1 MKHWRHRGG
10 VMALIV
16 TILTASAAWANQP
29 NMPPERS
36 WLRQTPQGAA
46 RESSGAQ
53 LGLGRWSAVAL
64 LVGLSGFALWKSAK
78 RRSLLPPIAGSRIQ
92 VGSVVKITPKTQLAI
107 VTVNGRS
114 MLLGTTDVTV
124 TRLMWLDENEP
135 HDISSDDA
143 DSPSIPGDRIDPNEM
158 FSTAGSRGVAQRARL
173 KTAQAATPAWKS
185 GNAKSGSKFREILS
199 DVIGGNAPDKGRG
212 ISPAE
217 ALAATTVDRFQV
229 RDERQGPTPV
239 RKHVANT
246 VMVDCEG
253 QAAGLIARL
262 NRTQS

>member
-1 MKHWRHRGG
+1 
-10 VMALIV
+10 
-16 TILTASAAWANQP
+16 
-29 NMPPERS
+29 
-36 WLRQTPQGAA
+36 
-46 RESSGAQ
+46 
-53 LGLGRWSAVAL
+53 
-64 LVGLSGFALWKSAK
+64 
-78 RRSLLPPIAGSRIQ
+78 LPAIAGSKIQ

-114 MLLGTTDVTV
+114 MLLGTTDVAV
-124 TRLMWLDENEP
+124 TRLMWLDENETD
-135 HDISSDDA
+135 DIHSDDA
-143 DSPSIPGDRIDPNEM
+143 DSPLVPGERIDPNEM
-158 FSTAGSRGVAQRARL
+158 FSTASPMGVVQRAAL
-173 KTAQAATPAWKS
+173 KTPQSATPAWKT

-199 DVIGGNAPDKGRG
+199 DVIGGTAPDKSRG

-217 ALAATTVDRFQV
+217 VLAATTVDRYQS
-229 RDERQGPTPV
+229 REERHGATPV